1 MDRHIEFEDLV
12 IPEGYWDESMHLE
25 FMRAAKRHMCGSL
38 VIVGA
43 MGIDE
48 TSQESIP
55 NVRHSSAGMLP

>member
-1 MDRHIEFEDLV
+1 M
-12 IPEGYWDESMHLE
+12 GYWDESMHLE